1 MRRRDVAIDVGV
13 AGLVFWLTLAIL
25 ADGGLGAAT
34 PDDRR
39 LDLLGVLLAAAATL
53 PLVARR
59 RWPLAVYLAT
69 ATASLVLLAFGYTL
83 DLAIGTAVAAYS
95 VAVAHGGDRRPVR
108 RWVALL
114 AVAAFVPSMTVLY
127 AVLGVRL
134 AGIGTEMVTTGAIF
148 VSLWLVG
155 DRIRLRQERI
165 GALEEQARRAEREM
179 LRERTLAAVQ
189 ERARIARDLHDSAGH
204 AINVIL
210 VQAGA
215 ARLLHQRDPERSR
228 QAIGTVEEVA
238 RGLIGEIDRLVR
250 ALRDDGTAELGVPAG
265 PAALDELLARH
276 EESGLRIVATERG
289 VRRALPPSVA
299 WSAYRILQEAL
310 TNAARHG
317 RGSAEVGMLFGDE
330 AMEITVANPVARDG
344 GGGAPVAG
352 GHGIVGMRERA
363 TLLGGSLD
371 TADGGGTFRLHA
383 RLPYHSLMRADDPVE
398 WPADVAATGRPPPAG
413 SERAP

>member
-1 MRRRDVAIDVGV
+1 MAIDVGV
-13 AGLVFWLTLAIL
+13 AGLVFGLTLAIL
-25 ADGGLGAAT
+25 HDGGLGAAT
-34 PDDRR
+34 PEDRR
-39 LDLLGVLLAAAATL
+39 LDLFGVLLAAVATL
-53 PLVARR
+53 PIAVRR
-59 RWPLAVYLAT
+59 RWPLTVYLVSA
-69 ATASLVLLAFGYTL
+69 AASLTLLAFGYTL

-114 AVAAFVPSMTVLY
+114 AVAAFVPSMTLLY
-127 AVLGVRL
+127 AVVGVRL

-204 AINVIL
+204 AVNVIL

-250 ALRDDGTAELGVPAG
+250 ALRDDGTAELGVPAD

-289 VRRALPPSVA
+289 VRRTLPPSVA

-317 RGSAEVGMLFGDE
+317 RGSADVGLLFGPE
-330 AMEITVANPVARDG
+330 EMEITVSNPVARDG
-344 GGGAPVAG
+344 GSGTTTAAAG

-371 TADGGGTFRLHA
+371 AVAGRDTFRLHA
-383 RLPYHSLMRADDPVE
+383 RLPYHSLMRVGDPVE
-398 WPADVAATGRPPPAG
+398 RRAEAPVTGRPPPAG
-413 SERAP
+413 SEPVS

>member
-1 MRRRDVAIDVGV
+1 MAIDVGV

-34 PDDRR
+34 PDERR
-39 LDLLGVLLAAAATL
+39 LDLFGVLLAAVATL

-59 RWPLAVYLAT
+59 RWPLTVYLVT
-69 ATASLVLLAFGYTL
+69 AAASLVLLAFGYTL
-83 DLAIGTAVAAYS
+83 DLAIGTGVAAYS

-127 AVLGVRL
+127 KAVGVEL
-134 AGIGTEMVTTGAIF
+134 HEIGTEMVTTAAIF
-148 VSLWLVG
+148 LSLWLVG

-165 GALEEQARRAEREM
+165 GALEEQARRAERDR

-189 ERARIARDLHDSAGH
+189 ERTRIARDLHDSAGH

-215 ARLLHQRDPERSR
+215 ARLLHERDPERSR

-250 ALRDDGTAELGVPAG
+250 ALRDDGTAELGVPAD

-276 EESGLRIVATERG
+276 EVSGLRIVSTERG

-317 RGSAEVGMLFGDE
+317 RGSAEVGLLFGTE
-330 AMEITVANPVARDG
+330 AMEVTVVNPVARNDG
-344 GGGAPVAG
+344 DGTPAVG

-371 TADGGGTFRLHA
+371 TAADRETFRLHA
-383 RLPYHSLMRADDPVE
+383 RLPYHSPTLAEDPLPQRAD
-398 WPADVAATGRPPPAG
+398 AAVTGRPSPAG
-413 SERAP
+413 PEPAP